1 MKKVVIVGLGLIGAS
16 LGLALR
22 QRGTHV
28 TGVDLP
34 EVLGL
39 DSAKAAADVVLPIG
53 ADERI
58 HSAFSGS
65 ELTILAIPVSR
76 IVALLPIA
84 LEHAP
89 CVTDCGSTKR
99 AISQAAQL
107 CLNSE
112 RFVPGHPM
120 AGLPGG
126 GAASAR
132 ADLFLG
138 CNWLVCPAHA
148 SEEALSTVRGLL
160 HALGSN
166 AVEMTAEAHDAAVAL
181 TSHLPQLLGSIV
193 KLLAHEQS
201 ASVAAGPSFER
212 LTRAAGGAENIWKDI
227 FVSNGDDIA
236 RTVRALIGC
245 LEPLASELE
254 ALGPARGAGATPAKV
269 LELLA
274 LARAAL

>member
-16 LGLALR
+16 LGVALR

-34 EVLGL
+34 EVLGF
-39 DSAKAAADVVLPIG
+39 DSAQTAADVLLPSG

-58 HSAFSGS
+58 QWALSDS
-65 ELTILAIPVSR
+65 ELTILATPVSR
-76 IVALLPIA
+76 IVELLPLA

-107 CLNSE
+107 CRNSA

-126 GAASAR
+126 GATNAR

-138 CNWLVCPAHA
+138 CNWLVCPTHA
-148 SEEALSTVRGLL
+148 SEEALSTVRRLL
-160 HALGSN
+160 DALGAN
-166 AVEMTAEAHDAAVAL
+166 PVEMTAEAHDAAVAV
-181 TSHLPQLLGSIV
+181 TSHLPQLLGSVV
-193 KLLAHEQS
+193 KLFAHEQS
-201 ASVAAGPSFER
+201 ASIAAGPSFER

-236 RTVRALIGC
+236 RTVRALIAR
-245 LEPLASELE
+245 LEPIASELE
-254 ALGPARGAGATPAKV
+254 TLGPTRSEGATPAKV

-274 LARAAL
+274 LARASK